1 MNNNN
6 SVKRNIV
13 LIGILNLLMEFKL
26 YGAIC
31 ILYFV
36 SITKSIALG
45 MSIFS
50 ITMLSAAIL
59 EIPTGALS
67 DKIGRKK
74 TIILGTIASL
84 IYIILFAISKNYIV
98 LVIGAI
104 FEGLERALFSGNN
117 EALIYDTLKELKKE
131 NEYDKYLGKTNSMYY
146 FAGIISGIL
155 GAIIAYLTSY
165 KVIMYISIIP
175 RIINIIVAILIKEP
189 KAEIN
194 NNNKLFEKM
203 WNALKMT
210 IKNKTLREQIVAD
223 SISQGMGEATFQIR
237 SEFYKLVWPQWALGI
252 PNALS
257 NIGSFLGNWFSDK
270 IIKKL
275 GNKKTII
282 IGETYSIISN
292 VIGVLTKNIISPL
305 IMVTNSIIPTGV
317 VKSSISQRLY
327 EDEYRSSMASIK
339 SFFGSIMYAIFAII
353 IGIVA
358 DIKGII
364 FTIAIAQLIKIVVII
379 IYVRIFKTNKELQV

>member
-364 FTIAIAQLIKIVVII
+364 FTIAVAQLIKIVVII

>member
-1 MNNNN
+1 
-6 SVKRNIV
+6 
-13 LIGILNLLMEFKL
+13 
-26 YGAIC
+26 
-31 ILYFV
+31 
-36 SITKSIALG
+36 
-45 MSIFS
+45 
-50 ITMLSAAIL
+50 
-59 EIPTGALS
+59 
-67 DKIGRKK
+67 
-74 TIILGTIASL
+74 
-84 IYIILFAISKNYIV
+84 
-98 LVIGAI
+98 
-104 FEGLERALFSGNN
+104 
-117 EALIYDTLKELKKE
+117 
-131 NEYDKYLGKTNSMYY
+131 
-146 FAGIISGIL
+146 
-155 GAIIAYLTSY
+155 
-165 KVIMYISIIP
+165 MYISIIP

-189 KAEIN
+189 KTEIN

-203 WNALKMT
+203 WNSLKVT
-210 IKNKTLREQIVAD
+210 IKSKTLREQVIAD

-270 IIKKL
+270 IIKKI

-282 IGETYSIISN
+282 IGEGYSIISN
-292 VIGVLTKNIISPL
+292 VIAVLSKNIISPF

-364 FTIAIAQLIKIVVII
+364 FTIAVAQLIKIIVII